1 MLRDI
6 FSHREGIKPARHLN
20 FFSGL
25 ATRARASNEPFF
37 RESDAICL
45 HTVQNSRLNAGVHV
59 YHVRR
64 RKDHRGVVMLARAII
79 LSLSVGLISAQR
91 TSQEQRVSAQAY
103 VLGPG
108 QGEHLIRN
116 AGSIFIK
123 VDPSKG
129 SNNMALGT
137 QQVPIRAGIAVHQ
150 HQEADEV
157 LFVLEGTGF
166 AVLGDKQMPIE
177 KGSAIYI
184 PKGVWH
190 GVENPDSEL
199 LLLWVV
205 APPGLEGFFREV
217 AITPRAPAKQLTREQ
232 LNEIARKHGMQF
244 K

>member
-1 MLRDI
+1 M
-6 FSHREGIKPARHLN
+6 STQG
-20 FFSGL
+20 
-25 ATRARASNEPFF
+25 
-37 RESDAICL
+37 
-45 HTVQNSRLNAGVHV
+45 
-59 YHVRR
+59 
-64 RKDHRGVVMLARAII
+64 
-79 LSLSVGLISAQR
+79 
-91 TSQEQRVSAQAY
+91 Y
-103 VLGPG
+103 VLGPTE
-108 QGEHLIRN
+108 GEQLIRN
-116 AGSIFIK
+116 AGSILIK

-137 QQVPIRAGIAVHQ
+137 QQVPIRTGIRVHQ

-166 AVLGDKQMPIE
+166 GILDDTRMPVE

-205 APPGLEGFFREV
+205 APPGLEQFFREV
-217 AITPRAPAKQLTREQ
+217 ASAPGVPPRQLTREQ
-232 LNEIARKHGMQF
+232 LDEIAQKHGIQL

>member
-1 MLRDI
+1 VRTLLQFL
-6 FSHREGIKPARHLN
+6 FSLVTWIVAFAQDPAKLTPHM
-20 FFSGL
+20 S
-25 ATRARASNEPFF
+25 P
-37 RESDAICL
+37 
-45 HTVQNSRLNAGVHV
+45 
-59 YHVRR
+59 
-64 RKDHRGVVMLARAII
+64 
-79 LSLSVGLISAQR
+79 
-91 TSQEQRVSAQAY
+91 QEQRMSPQGY
-103 VLGPG
+103 VLGPTE
-108 QGEHLIRN
+108 GEHLVRN

-137 QQVPIRAGIAVHQ
+137 QQVPRGGGIAIHQ

-157 LFVLEGTGF
+157 LFVLEGGGF
-166 AVLGDKQMPIE
+166 GILGDRRIPIE

-184 PKGVWH
+184 PRGVWH

-199 LLLWVV
+199 SLLWAV

-217 AITPRAPAKQLTREQ
+217 ASTPGVQPKQFSREQ

>member
-1 MLRDI
+1 MRAALVR
-6 FSHREGIKPARHLN
+6 GIV
-20 FFSGL
+20 
-25 ATRARASNEPFF
+25 
-37 RESDAICL
+37 I
-45 HTVQNSRLNAGVHV
+45 V
-59 YHVRR
+59 
-64 RKDHRGVVMLARAII
+64 
-79 LSLSVGLISAQR
+79 SLGISAPHVLEAQR
-91 TSQEQRVSAQAY
+91 LPSQQGY
-103 VLGPG
+103 VLGPTE
-108 QGEHLIRN
+108 GEHLIRN

-137 QQVPIRAGIAVHQ
+137 QQLPIGRGIAVHQ

-166 AVLGDKQMPIE
+166 GILGDKRMRIE
-177 KGSAIYI
+177 KGSTMYI

-190 GVENPDSEL
+190 GVENPDNEL

-205 APPGLEGFFREV
+205 APPGLEAFFREV
-217 AITPRAPAKQLTREQ
+217 ASAPGAPPKQLTREQ